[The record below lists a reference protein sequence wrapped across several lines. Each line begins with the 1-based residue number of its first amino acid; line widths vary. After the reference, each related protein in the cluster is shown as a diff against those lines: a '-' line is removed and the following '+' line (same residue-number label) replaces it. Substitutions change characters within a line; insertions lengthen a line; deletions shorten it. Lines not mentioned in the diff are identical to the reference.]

1 MQSEEHPK
9 INKGEGPHG
18 SPPPCRTLPA
28 NCYKNSNWSISTNLK
43 LSEKYLGTDVGTRLK
58 LLGHVLTNNLLAYR
72 MAIGEILAVQTATV
86 NGFWSR
92 SGKLATLLSTGKFGI
107 VIIHFSVHCLV

>member
-18 SPPPCRTLPA
+18 SPPICGTLPA

-72 MAIGEILAVQTATV
+72 MAERKILAVQTATV

-92 SGKLATLLSTGKFGI
+92 SGKLATLLSAGKFGI